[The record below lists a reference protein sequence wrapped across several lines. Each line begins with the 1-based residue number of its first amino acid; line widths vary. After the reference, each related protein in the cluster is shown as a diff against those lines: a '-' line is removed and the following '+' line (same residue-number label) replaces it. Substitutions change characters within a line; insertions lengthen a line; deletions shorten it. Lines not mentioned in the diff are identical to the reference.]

1 MKAIKFFA
9 ISAMAA
15 AMITSCSNEDEL
27 SQSNYPSDN
36 IIRITAGVN
45 NAKTRAEGAGTPLE
59 NPLSLTV
66 VNKYTE
72 TTLAAKYTYVNKVF
86 KKNDNVWTCSEAEAQ
101 TQPLLWQNKETL
113 VDIAA
118 LAPAQEG
125 KFDGVYNKET
135 RKFSSFSYSVADDQ
149 STSSDNNDLLY
160 YYAKD
165 FKPGESLKDGKLSI
179 QMNHAFCMIDI
190 VVTLGTEFNKPN
202 VLDDSPIVKV
212 TLGGT
217 KIAANV
223 DVKNAPTS
231 STTGT
236 TEGTTEG
243 STTTGSTT
251 ASFVTASGE
260 ATDITTTKGTFT
272 PAVNAEKK
280 ADPEVNAI
288 SSFSCIAIPQT
299 VAANT
304 FKVSLKTAGKLYE
317 WTSDKEI
324 TLQSGYR
331 YTLNLTMGNDVVL
344 LKGGSISATPWTEI
358 TSDKPL
364 ETD

>member
-9 ISAMAA
+9 ITAMAA
-15 AMITSCSNEDEL
+15 AMFTSCSNEDEL

-223 DVKNAPTS
+223 DVTNAPS
-231 STTGT
+231 V
-236 TEGTTEG
+236 
-243 STTTGSTT
+243 
-251 ASFVTASGE
+251 VTASGE
-260 ATDITTTKGTFT
+260 ATDITTTKGSFT
-272 PAVNAEKK
+272 PAANEEANAK
-280 ADPEVNAI
+280 
-288 SSFSCIAIPQT
+288 SCFSCIAIPQT

-304 FKVSLKTAGKLYE
+304 FKVSLMTAGKRYE
-317 WTSDKEI
+317 WTSADKVE
-324 TLQSGYR
+324 LKSGYK
-331 YTLNLTMGNDVVL
+331 YTLELSMGNDVVL
-344 LKGGSISATPWTEI
+344 LKGGSISATPWTEAEI
-358 TSDKPL
+358 SDNTL

>member
-15 AMITSCSNEDEL
+15 AMITSCSSEDEL

-36 IIRITAGVN
+36 IIRVTAGVN
-45 NAKTRAEGAGTPLE
+45 NAKTRAEGQGVTAMDKPF
-59 NPLSLTV
+59 SLTII
-66 VNKYTE
+66 NKNTE
-72 TTLAAKYTYVNKVF
+72 STELAKKYTYVDKVF
-86 KKNDNVWTCSEAEAQ
+86 SKSSSGDWTCSE
-101 TQPLLWQNKETL
+101 TLLWQKATIP
-113 VDIAA
+113 VDIVAF
-118 LAPAQEG
+118 APAQEG
-125 KFDGVYNKET
+125 KFNGVCDNDRNIKPIT
-135 RKFSSFSYSVADDQ
+135 YSVASDQ

-160 YYAKD
+160 YYA
-165 FKPGESLKDGKLSI
+165 PGFNPGKSLVDKKLNI
-179 QMNHAFCMIDI
+179 QFNHAFCMIDI

-202 VLDDSPIVKV
+202 VLDDSPIIKV

-223 DVKNAPTS
+223 DVTNA
-231 STTGT
+231 
-236 TEGTTEG
+236 
-243 STTTGSTT
+243 
-251 ASFVTASGE
+251 ASVVTASE
-260 ATDITTTKGTFT
+260 EAAATDITTTKGSFT
-272 PAVNAEKK
+272 PAENADKK
-280 ADPEVNAI
+280 ADPEKNAI
-288 SSFSCIAIPQT
+288 SRFSCIAIPQT
-299 VAANT
+299 VAGKT
-304 FKVSLKTAGKLYE
+304 FKVSLMTAGKRYE

-331 YTLNLTMGNDVVL
+331 YTLNLSMGNDVVL

>member
-1 MKAIKFFA
+1 MKVIKFFA
-9 ISAMAA
+9 ITAMAA

-36 IIRITAGVN
+36 IIRVTAGVN

-66 VNKYTE
+66 VNKNVP
-72 TTLAAKYTYVNKVF
+72 KYTYVDQEFSKTSG
-86 KKNDNVWTCSEAEAQ
+86 DWACSE
-101 TQPLLWQNKETL
+101 TLLWQKSDAL
-113 VDIAA
+113 VDIVAF
-118 LAPAQEG
+118 APAQTG
-125 KFDGVYNKET
+125 KFNGVYANG
-135 RKFSSFSYSVADDQ
+135 SIQPIAYSVASDQ
-149 STSSDNNDLLY
+149 STKSDNNDLLY

-165 FKPGESLKDGKLSI
+165 FNPGESLDKGKLKI
-179 QMNHAFCMIDI
+179 QFNHAFCMIDI
-190 VVTLGTEFNKPN
+190 NVTLGTELNKP
-202 VLDDSPIVKV
+202 DIPTTSPITEV
-212 TLGGT
+212 TLEGT
-217 KIAANV
+217 KIEANVNVTNAANI
-223 DVKNAPTS
+223 
-231 STTGT
+231 
-236 TEGTTEG
+236 
-243 STTTGSTT
+243 
-251 ASFVTASGE
+251 VTASE
-260 ATDITTTKGTFT
+260 TATAAKIITTKGTFDK
-272 PAVNAEKK
+272 AANAET
-280 ADPEVNAI
+280 NAK
-288 SSFSCIAIPQT
+288 SHFSCIVIPQN

-344 LKGGSISATPWTEI
+344 LKGGSITATPWTEI